1 MHLARM
7 GPVATSQD
15 STKCSGGNVVGMR
28 GPDLGVPQDETY
40 ISSHP
45 RRRLLTAPSL
55 AQGEKW
61 LSGHPTWLPVKMYAA
76 LPEENDVLD
85 ALVATPACTVR
96 ITLRH

>member
-40 ISSHP
+40 VSSHP

-55 AQGEKW
+55 AQGEKR
-61 LSGHPTWLPVKMYAA
+61 LSDHPTWLPVKMYAA
-76 LPEENDVLD
+76 LPEENDALD
-85 ALVATPACTVR
+85 ALVTTPACTVR
-96 ITLRH
+96 ITPRH